1 MLVRAWHWS
10 CPDHKHYN
18 PVKRQIRND
27 VSPVL
32 WSIQLAKDPASVW
45 SDPLEGKDSIKTVTS
60 YFQFLFWFLLFS
72 KQKMPVLPKAA
83 SASDRLCFQV
93 AFSPFVPCFSFLPVR
108 TKPRVLG
115 LFASL
120 GDLDALQGEAGPH
133 FKRRLQPTAVPR
145 GWLMQLFPCRAAFFK
160 VLILIKK
167 KERIWSSYFDLVP
180 RIIWKFFFLERDFLF
195 QISPWWG
202 ERVSWA
208 ELG

>member
-1 MLVRAWHWS
+1 MITYHQFFWV
-10 CPDHKHYN
+10 
-18 PVKRQIRND
+18 
-27 VSPVL
+27 
-32 WSIQLAKDPASVW
+32 IQLAKGPASVW
-45 SDPLEGKDSIKTVTS
+45 SDPSEGKDSMKTVTS
-60 YFQFLFWFLLFS
+60 YFQFLFWYSSAL
-72 KQKMPVLPKAA
+72 KRMPVLPKAA
-83 SASDRLCFQV
+83 SALDRLCFQV
-93 AFSPFVPCFSFLPVR
+93 TFCPFVPCFNFLPVR
-108 TKPRVLG
+108 TKQRVLG

-133 FKRRLQPTAVPR
+133 FKRRFQPTPVPR

-167 KERIWSSYFDLVP
+167 KERIWSSYFDLLP